1 MKYSHPVFFSEP
13 EERPMDKTIACQ
25 FVFEPGEYDDEFHL
39 LDGQIDDY
47 ASELSGFISV
57 HRWVSPDGRLR
68 NSIYFFK
75 DMESVNAL
83 AKFPQHLVAK
93 REVKRWYKSYQI
105 LVTEV
110 TASYG
115 DGNLT
120 YP

>member
-1 MKYSHPVFFSEP
+1 MSN
-13 EERPMDKTIACQ
+13 TIACQ

-39 LDGQIDDY
+39 LDGQIDVF
-47 ASELSGFISV
+47 ASELPGFISV
-57 HRWVSPDGRLR
+57 HRWVSPDQRLR

-75 DMESVNAL
+75 DTESVKEL

-93 REVKRWYKSYQI
+93 QEVKRWYKSYQI
-105 LVTEV
+105 LITEV

-115 DGNLT
+115 DGNLP

>member
-1 MKYSHPVFFSEP
+1 MRHYMSN
-13 EERPMDKTIACQ
+13 TIACQ
-25 FVFEPGEYDDEFHL
+25 FVFEPGEYDEEFHL
-39 LDGQIDDY
+39 LDGQIDVY

-57 HRWVSPDGRLR
+57 HRWVSPDGRLN

-75 DMESVNAL
+75 DMNSVKDL
-83 AKFPQHLVAK
+83 AKFPQHLTAK
-93 REVKRWYKSYQI
+93 QEVKRWYKSYQI
-105 LVTEV
+105 LITEV

>member
-1 MKYSHPVFFSEP
+1 MSNI
-13 EERPMDKTIACQ
+13 IACQ
-25 FVFEPGEYDDEFHL
+25 FVFEPGEYDEEFHL
-39 LDGQIDDY
+39 LDGQIDVY

-57 HRWVSPDGRLR
+57 HRWVSPDSRLN

-75 DMESVNAL
+75 DMNSVKDL
-83 AKFPQHLVAK
+83 AKFPQHLTAK
-93 REVKRWYKSYQI
+93 QEVKRWYKSYQI
-105 LVTEV
+105 LITEV